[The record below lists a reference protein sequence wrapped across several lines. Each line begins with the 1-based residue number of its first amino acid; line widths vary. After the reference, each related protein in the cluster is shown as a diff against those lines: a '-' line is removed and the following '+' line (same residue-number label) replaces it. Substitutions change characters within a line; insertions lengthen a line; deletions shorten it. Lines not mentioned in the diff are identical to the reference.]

1 MKHLDAYEDMM
12 KNEELKK
19 VFREID
25 SRFKALIE
33 EVINEGVGHKEEYIS
48 LLMEKLE
55 PYLDE
60 FKKELPN
67 KEDKKNVEKSKK
79 KKVR

>member
-1 MKHLDAYEDMM
+1 
-12 KNEELKK
+12 
-19 VFREID
+19 
-25 SRFKALIE
+25 
-33 EVINEGVGHKEEYIS
+33 
-48 LLMEKLE
+48 MEKLE